1 MKRDG
6 AKTSSIRNQTWS
18 SLTQIYRLVFHLLS
32 QRKKLLINLLGEGKK
47 IYNDRAEGEMLVEYL
62 ECRFGEGEGSIG
74 DEVIV
79 GGVAKPKVE
88 NFRYLGSIIQGGGT
102 SMKTLTIV

>member
-1 MKRDG
+1 
-6 AKTSSIRNQTWS
+6 
-18 SLTQIYRLVFHLLS
+18 
-32 QRKKLLINLLGEGKK
+32 
-47 IYNDRAEGEMLVEYL
+47 MLVEYL
-62 ECRFGEGEGSIG
+62 ECRFRDGEGSIG